1 MRLPLIRKLAV
12 AVVPLAVAG
21 GALASTAAPAYA
33 LEGCSQSLLTAAA
46 QAEVQGDVWVN
57 TEDYAL
63 SEGLYEAAAYAYNE
77 AGKWFAYADQL
88 RAIACSP

>member
-12 AVVPLAVAG
+12 AVVPVAVAV
-21 GALASTAAPAYA
+21 GALAFTAAPAHA

-63 SEGLYEAAAYAYNE
+63 SQDDYEAATYAYNE

-88 RAIACSP
+88 RAIACGP

>member
-1 MRLPLIRKLAV
+1 MRLPLTRKLAV
-12 AVVPLAVAG
+12 AAVPVAVAAD
-21 GALASTAAPAYA
+21 ALTFTAAPAYA
-33 LEGCSQSLLTAAA
+33 LEGCSQSQLAAAA
-46 QAEVQGDVWVN
+46 QAEVQADIWVN

-63 SEGLYEAAAYAYNE
+63 SEDDYEAATYAYNE